1 MAAGRDAR
9 LAQQAPAHTP
19 RSRTAASA
27 LARLMRQS
35 TRRHWRRQ
43 SSLADRAATSVATDR
58 PPASAPAFPMAPP
71 LWARRARRAAA
82 PGLRRASSAARAG
95 RAAHD
100 QPCHPPEAR
109 YMQPRPARWAGKHS
123 PTPLAAAME
132 ETRDTRRALASA
144 AADSRTAATA
154 HTLADRAPA
163 AVAAA
168 VAAVAAAVAADS
180 LPTGHSPAAAAG
192 HTPADT
198 VAAAAATAV
207 DSPPTGHSPAA
218 AAAAAAV
225 GSPLAGL
232 AGQMG

>member
-100 QPCHPPEAR
+100 QPCHPPVAR
-109 YMQPRPARWAGKHS
+109 YMQPRPARWAGTHS

-132 ETRDTRRALASA
+132 ETRDTRQALASA
-144 AADSRTAATA
+144 AADCRTAATA

-163 AVAAA
+163 AVAA
-168 VAAVAAAVAADS
+168 AADS

>member
-100 QPCHPPEAR
+100 QPCHPPVAR
-109 YMQPRPARWAGKHS
+109 YMQPRPARWAGTHS

-132 ETRDTRRALASA
+132 ETRDTRQALASA
-144 AADSRTAATA
+144 AADSRT
-154 HTLADRAPA
+154 
-163 AVAAA
+163 VAAA